1 MKKIL
6 IATILLISFITNGNS
21 KVFSIECKEVNLT
34 LFQGQSFEDLKNKKN
49 YQLYISDKSST
60 LIIEPE
66 FKNNENNTIGR
77 ITFIHDEMIKYF
89 YISDYSYDFIN
100 NKPSRFNAYN
110 YSKLTKED
118 AKNYKSLKPFVGKFK
133 ENSFLTFDQVKTPL
147 ATPFYN
153 LNSYTSMGLYS
164 VDTREYPI
172 RTLSEKFICKD

>member
-1 MKKIL
+1 MKKI
-6 IATILLISFITNGNS
+6 IITIFLLISFITNGYS
-21 KVFSIECKEVNLT
+21 KVFSIECKEISLS
-34 LFQGQSFEDLKNKKN
+34 LSQGQNFKDLKNMNN
-49 YQLYISDKSST
+49 YWLYISDKSST

-66 FKNNENNTIGR
+66 FKNNENDTIGR